1 MARSLFEQLQQVR
14 GTRTFFDDMKRSLAE
29 STGRHYN
36 TGTIATTSGSTT
48 VTDSSISFGV
58 DEVDNF
64 IVIDSGNAA
73 GVYKITAVS
82 GTTATITP
90 GAAGTDATA
99 SYRRH
104 YYQNLEDDLNYLRF
118 MMDLVIGEDNWYDD
132 PDTNLRDMAYL
143 IPARPNY
150 VGETAQYS
158 ERPGTVS
165 FTISNI
171 DQTGGV
177 SVGAP
182 ADEYTDN
189 TSSVSA
195 GSTIRFTDDNT
206 MQISIPGGFFPA
218 DEGTIS
224 IKRDGVTVGSLDL
237 AAAWTSDGCSYE
249 TSEADVGNNPNHTA
263 GGTGVDI
270 INLTNRRCMNTS
282 VDSYPS
288 FWPAHQIAS
297 MNATLTLP
305 AGFQGQITV
314 EHTVGGSQNYTYE
327 SFWVD
332 TTSQSITAAVPTL
345 NPFMSVYK
353 HLSGVTYYGENSTFV
368 IDGTN
373 SDALFDRGY
382 VSNPMTFRLSQFNAS
397 DITPTLTDIGLSDPP
412 SITDT
417 IQSAGGYS
425 IGFSIGSGNFRNMD
439 ARAQATYRDVF
450 GSVTSGDSAAGTYRL
465 DLYGTTST
473 STVENFDDEDK
484 RFAGTENFNNTSITW
499 TDSAWDSTTD
509 ITTIN
514 GLVVYNGTLK
524 YPTID
529 HSTGFLPAGPD
540 YSGQT
545 GDFVYYRVFIA
556 SGSFTQGSITFS
568 GWSNALNVIQGS
580 NVEVSLRYPNC
591 SDYGNNN
598 TSVWQDLGTDQ
609 TTYGGNG
616 CLGSGSSGSTV
627 AFSFGTTSSNSYGDR
642 VIMRIKYKAS
652 SVTPLT
658 GVTFSPT
665 L

>member
-14 GTRTFFDDMKRSLAE
+14 GTRTFFDDMKRPLAE
-29 STGRHYN
+29 SAGRHYG

-48 VTDSSISFGV
+48 VTDSSTAFGV

-64 IVIDSGNAA
+64 IVIDSGAAA
-73 GVYKITAVS
+73 GTYQITAVS
-82 GTTATITP
+82 GTEATIST
-90 GAAGTDATA
+90 GAAGTDAAA

-104 YYQNLEDDLNYLRF
+104 YFQNLEDDLNYLRL

-150 VGETAQYS
+150 VGETTQYS
-158 ERPGTVS
+158 YRPGTVS
-165 FTISNI
+165 FAIDDI

-177 SVGAP
+177 STGSP
-182 ADEYTDN
+182 AGEYTDN

-195 GSTIRFTDDNT
+195 GATIRFTDDNT
-206 MQISIPGGFFPA
+206 MQISITGGFFPA

-224 IKRDGVTVGSLDL
+224 IKRDGATVGVLDL
-237 AAAWTSDGCSYE
+237 AAAWTSDSCSYE
-249 TSEADVGNNPNHTA
+249 TSESDVGNNPNHTA
-263 GGTGVDI
+263 GGTGTDI

-282 VDSYPS
+282 VDGYPS

-305 AGFQGQITV
+305 AGFQGQIAV
-314 EHTVGGSQNYTYE
+314 DHTVGGSQNYTYS

-332 TTSQSITAAVPTL
+332 TTSQSITAAAPTVAE
-345 NPFMSVYK
+345 NTAVTRY
-353 HLSGVTYYGENSTFV
+353 LSGVPYYNTNSTFDV
-368 IDGTN
+368 AGTN
-373 SDALFDRGY
+373 SDTIFDRGY
-382 VSNPMTFRLSQFNAS
+382 VINPMTLHVSQFNAS
-397 DITPTLTDIGLSDPP
+397 DVTPTITQIGLSDPP
-412 SITDT
+412 AITDT
-417 IQSAGGYS
+417 IQSASGYS
-425 IGFSIGSGNFRNMD
+425 TTITVGAGNFRDLD

-450 GSVTSGDSAAGTYRL
+450 GSATSGDSTAGTYRI
-465 DLYGTTST
+465 DTYGTTST

-484 RFAGTENFNNTSITW
+484 RFVGTENFNNTSITW
-499 TDSAWDSTTD
+499 SDSVWNSATS
-509 ITTIN
+509 ITTTS

-529 HSTGFLPAGPD
+529 HSTGFSPAGPD
-540 YSGQT
+540 YSSQT
-545 GDFVYYRVFIA
+545 GDFIYYRVFVA

-568 GWSNALNVIQGS
+568 GWSNALSVIQGS

-598 TSVWQDLGTDQ
+598 TNVWQDLGTDQ
-609 TTYGGNG
+609 TTYGGDG

-642 VIMRIKYKAS
+642 IIMRIKYKAS
-652 SVTPLT
+652 SVTALT

>member
-14 GTRTFFDDMKRSLAE
+14 GTRTFFDDMKRPLAE
-29 STGRHYN
+29 SAGRHYG
-36 TGTIATTSGSTT
+36 TGTVATTSGSTT
-48 VTDSSISFGV
+48 VTDSSTPFGV

-82 GTTATITP
+82 GTVATISP
-90 GAAGTDATA
+90 GAAGTDAAA

-104 YYQNLEDDLNYLRF
+104 YYQNLEDDLNYLRL

-150 VGETAQYS
+150 VGETTQYS
-158 ERPGTVS
+158 ERPGTVT
-165 FTISNI
+165 FAIDNI

-177 SVGAP
+177 STGAP
-182 ADEYTDN
+182 AAEYVDN

-218 DEGTIS
+218 DEGTLS
-224 IKRDGVTVGSLDL
+224 IKRDGATVGTLDL

-249 TSEADVGNNPNHTA
+249 TSESDVGNNPDHTA
-263 GGTGVDI
+263 GGTGTDI

-282 VDSYPS
+282 VDGYPN

-314 EHTVGGSQNYTYE
+314 EHTVGGSQDYTYA

-332 TTSQSITAAVPTL
+332 TTSQSITAAAPTVQD
-345 NPFMSVYK
+345 FMTTTKY
-353 HLSGVTYYGENSTFV
+353 LSGVPYYGANSTFN
-368 IDGTN
+368 ITGTN
-373 SDALFDRGY
+373 SDTIFDRGY
-382 VSNPMTFRLSQFNAS
+382 VSNPMTFHLSQFNAS

-412 SITDT
+412 AITDT

-425 IGFSIGSGNFRNMD
+425 VGFSTGSGNFRNMD

-450 GSVTSGDSAAGTYRL
+450 GSVTSGDSAAGTYRI
-465 DLYGTTST
+465 DMYGTTST

-499 TDSAWDSTTD
+499 TDSTWDSTTN

-529 HSTGFLPAGPD
+529 HSTGFSPAGPD

-568 GWSNALNVIQGS
+568 GWSDALSVIQGS
-580 NVEVSLRYPNC
+580 DVEVSLRYPNC

-598 TSVWQDLGTDQ
+598 TSVWQDLGVDQ

-616 CLGSGSSGSTV
+616 CLGSDSSGSTV

-642 VIMRIKYKAS
+642 VIMRIKFKAS